1 MNSYKIPKSLKEKTW
16 DWLQDHSMGHR
27 FDANGSKAEQFV
39 GLLGE
44 NMFRMIN
51 DLPPKFVK
59 GFDGGYDLIFMG
71 QKTDV
76 KTMGRRVDP
85 KPHYVN
91 NFVGYQKDFDCDLYV
106 FCSINKS
113 TNTFWICG
121 YTDKQTLLTESNFY
135 EKGERRYRDDGS
147 YFINKAP
154 LYEIE
159 NTKLNPLII

>member
-1 MNSYKIPKSLKEKTW
+1 MTSYKIPQLLKEMTW
-16 DWLQDHSMGHR
+16 EWLQDHSMGHR
-27 FDANGSKAEQFV
+27 FDANGSKEEQFI

-44 NMFRMIN
+44 NMFRIIN
-51 DLPPKFVK
+51 DLPPKFVDA
-59 GFDGGYDLIFMG
+59 FDDGYDLIFMG
-71 QKTDV
+71 RKTDV

-91 NFVGYQKDFDCDLYV
+91 NFVGYQKDFDCELYV
-106 FCSINKS
+106 FCSINKN

-121 YTDKQTLLTESNFY
+121 YTDKHTLLTASTFY
-135 EKGERRYRDDGS
+135 EKGQKRYRDDGS

-159 NTKLNPLII
+159 NRKLKSLVI